1 MTNLQVRNVL
11 RILLMPLLIIALG
24 GCSAQQFYKGV
35 QASHVNHCYLYPYEQ
50 AQECLEEV
58 NMPYDEYERRREEV
72 LEENKK

>member
-1 MTNLQVRNVL
+1 MF
-11 RILLMPLLIIALG
+11 IITLSS
-24 GCSAQQFYKGV
+24 CSAQQVYKGV

-50 AQECLEEV
+50 AQECLEDV